1 MIKSNIVNELE
12 QKVISGGKLSV
23 EEAISLVSESYDSL
37 SSSADNIRR
46 HFSGNEMVLCSI
58 INAKSGKCPEDCRYC
73 AQSSYYNTNISE
85 YPLISYSEIL
95 SQALKMRSF
104 GVNRFSIVTSGRAL
118 SNDEFNS
125 VCEIISYLVKDTG
138 MTICASLGFMTEERA
153 IRLKHSGLSLYHHNL
168 ETNNSYFSKICTTH
182 SHREKI
188 DTIKNIRSAGIDLC
202 IGGIIGLGESWEDRV
217 AFAFEI
223 KTLEPQSVPLNILSP
238 IEGTP
243 LFGIPQI
250 SPEDIIKTAAIFRFI
265 MPQTNIRYA
274 GGRLNLGKLHDKGI
288 LSGINGLMIGDFL
301 TTQGRSVQDDILML
315 ESMGFNCNKPQKDG

>member
-1 MIKSNIVNELE
+1 MNKSNVVNELE
-12 QKVISGGKLSV
+12 QKVLSGGQLSI
-23 EEAISLVSESYDSL
+23 EEAVSLVNESCDSL

-104 GVNRFSIVTSGRAL
+104 GVDRFSIVTSGRTL
-118 SNDEFNS
+118 SNDEFDS
-125 VCEIISYLVKDTG
+125 VCEIISSLVKDTG

-153 IRLKHSGLSLYHHNL
+153 ILLKHSGLSIYHHNL
-168 ETNNSYFSKICTTH
+168 ETNNSYFSKICSTH

-243 LFGIPQI
+243 LFGIHPI
-250 SPEDIIKTAAIFRFI
+250 SPEDIIKTASIFRFI
-265 MPQTNIRYA
+265 MPQINIRYA
-274 GGRLNLGKLHDKGI
+274 GGRLNLGKLHNKGI

-301 TTQGRSVQDDILML
+301 TTQGRSIQDDILML
-315 ESMGFNCNKPQKDG
+315 KNMGFDCKSPQ